1 MAIKLKLV
9 TWTYI
14 LQDKRS
20 KFMLNESSICKL
32 CEIETENM
40 IHFLLKCIVL
50 EPVRKQYI
58 YRLNDIQAE
67 ISNIKLTD
75 MSESTSDIIGQLS
88 AVLSNKTKRDNIN
101 ENGND
106 IKTVNLHTVRYRT
119 LNLQRR

>member
-1 MAIKLKLV
+1 
-9 TWTYI
+9 
-14 LQDKRS
+14 
-20 KFMLNESSICKL
+20 MLNESSICKL

-88 AVLSNKTKRDNIN
+88 AVLSNKTKRDNII

>member
-14 LQDKRS
+14 LQEKRS

-88 AVLSNKTKRDNIN
+88 AVLSNKTKRDNII